1 MKRTT
6 RSLVATIAAV
16 AVLAVSVIGT
26 AAQRTGMWSSR
37 SGPLHAASGSLAAP
51 AAACKALEPG
61 EVTWVTLDEDGN
73 VAETVESYPSE
84 ATKVTAAFEYA
95 CIPKKTTLI
104 TVWSIDGET
113 VLTDKTAM
121 KATEKADTWT
131 TSLFMKDESALPD
144 GEYGIDFYIGEDLLT
159 SGKVTI
165 GGGGDTPSS
174 VTVQGTVTDS
184 KSKKPIKGAM
194 VVVLNEGVDAQ
205 TWLDEGGDSDIF
217 ASAKTDSKGQFTL
230 DNPIDIGV
238 KHAWLIGA
246 QGYKPIVKQDMVIE
260 EGAEDPVEF
269 DIALVKK

>member
-6 RSLVATIAAV
+6 RSLVATLAAV
-16 AVLAVSVIGT
+16 AALAVSVIGT
-26 AAQRTGMWSSR
+26 AAQQTGLWNSR
-37 SGPLHAASGSLAAP
+37 SGPLHAASASLSAP
-51 AAACKALEPG
+51 AAACKAMEAG

-84 ATKVTAAFEYA
+84 TTKVTAAFEYS
-95 CIPKKTTLI
+95 CVPKKTTLV

-113 VLTDKTAM
+113 VLTDKTAV
-121 KATEKADTWT
+121 KASEKGDTWT
-131 TSLFMKDESALPD
+131 ASLFMKDESALPD
-144 GEYGIDFYIGEDLLT
+144 GEYGIEFYIGEDMLT
-159 SGKVTI
+159 SGKVTL
-165 GGGGDTPSS
+165 GGGETPTS

-205 TWLDEGGDSDIF
+205 AWLEDGTEDDVFS
-217 ASAKTDSKGQFTL
+217 SAKTDSKGQFTL

-260 EGAEDPVEF
+260 EGAEDPVEMN
-269 DIALVKK
+269 ITLVKK